1 MSSCVV
7 YSGNSLEIGIRHLVT
22 NMLNIRLTSLV
33 VAVVAMMVFMVAC
46 GSESAVPEPAADPTT
61 APAAPAAPTTAPAV
75 AVAQDTATPTSVPV
89 AEPTTPPAPAAT
101 AVVPSSP
108 APSPPTPPVAPTA
121 TAMSGAA
128 AASTPA
134 SMPSPTARPCAHDRT
149 RDASSGS
156 ADSRARDISSG
167 SAYSRARSGCADRYH
182 GTSAYRSAA
191 YRNSNTA
198 PIAHSRAADIHAGA
212 AHVYTCANRYH
223 GARRDRQGRQQ
234 GW

>member
-1 MSSCVV
+1 
-7 YSGNSLEIGIRHLVT
+7 
-22 NMLNIRLTSLV
+22 MLNIRLTSLV
-33 VAVVAMMVFMVAC
+33 VAVVAMMVFVVAC
-46 GSESAVPEPAADPTT
+46 GSESAVPEPAAAPTT

-89 AEPTTPPAPAAT
+89 AEPRTPPAPAAT

-108 APSPPTPPVAPTA
+108 APSPPAPPVAPTA
-121 TAMSGAA
+121 IATSGAA
-128 AASTPA
+128 AASTPSVHA
-134 SMPSPTARPCAHDRT
+134 IADSCPCAHDRT

-156 ADSRARDISSG
+156 ADSC
-167 SAYSRARSGCADRYH
+167 ARSGCCDRDP
-182 GTSAYRSAA
+182 GTSAYCSAA

-212 AHVYTCANRYH
+212 AHVYTCANRYY